1 MTFIFHNI
9 FELCIVTENSIVM
22 LINIVLSVKK
32 KDYDAERCEHYF
44 SYLLNL
50 LYLNDLRS
58 FSLTD
63 SHMYVDNLWW
73 EGVQ

>member
-1 MTFIFHNI
+1 MHCYRKLHRHAHKYRFIGK
-9 FELCIVTENSIVM
+9 
-22 LINIVLSVKK
+22 KK

-44 SYLLNL
+44 NYLLNL

>member
-1 MTFIFHNI
+1 MHCYRKLHRHAHKYRFIG
-9 FELCIVTENSIVM
+9 
-22 LINIVLSVKK
+22 KK